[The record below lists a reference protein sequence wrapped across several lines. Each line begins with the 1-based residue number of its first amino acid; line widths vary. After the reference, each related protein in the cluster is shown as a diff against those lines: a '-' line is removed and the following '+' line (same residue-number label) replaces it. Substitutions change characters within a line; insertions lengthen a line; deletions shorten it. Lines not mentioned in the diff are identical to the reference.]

1 MSDTYELF
9 DLAVAASEVEN
20 KIKVLI
26 GNPDSDHLAATHLL
40 YRPEVDEI
48 AILDARYLGFARPL
62 GIHSQEHAES
72 LIAALS
78 EAVEEGWFDR
88 D

>member
-1 MSDTYELF
+1 MSNTYELF
-9 DLAVAASEVEN
+9 DFAVAAHESEN
-20 KIKVLI
+20 KVKMLI
-26 GNPDSDHLAATHLL
+26 GSPNADHLAATHLM
-40 YRPEVDEI
+40 YRTEEDEI

-62 GIHSQEHAES
+62 GIHSKEHAES